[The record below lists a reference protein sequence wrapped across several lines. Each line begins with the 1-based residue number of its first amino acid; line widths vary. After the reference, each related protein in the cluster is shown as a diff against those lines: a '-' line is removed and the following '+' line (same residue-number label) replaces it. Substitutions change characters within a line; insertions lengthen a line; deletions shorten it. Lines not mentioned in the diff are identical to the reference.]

1 MMRLV
6 CKPYFSLTGTIRSY
20 PLLLNE
26 LYLKDVPTPQ
36 HQAAMQ
42 IISALYS
49 QSWIGYR
56 EQAYLVNWFIMARR

>member
-6 CKPYFSLTGTIRSY
+6 LRSGDILQVWFVEERWVGTNRARETKIW
-20 PLLLNE
+20 L
-26 LYLKDVPTPQ
+26 
-36 HQAAMQ
+36 AMQ

>member
-6 CKPYFSLTGTIRSY
+6 LRSGDILQVWFVEERWVGTNCARETKIW
-20 PLLLNE
+20 L
-26 LYLKDVPTPQ
+26 
-36 HQAAMQ
+36 AMQ